1 MRCRHP
7 RRADGGRELNF
18 RKFGRGQLSRSARLL
33 QQHRP
38 TSDV

>member
-18 RKFGRGQLSRSARLL
+18 RKFSRGQLSRSARLL

-38 TSDV
+38 